1 MPGRS
6 CLIPNNCVLRCVLCS
21 RPGVPILNW
30 ASNLCEIAA
39 AAGDDVDDIDM
50 ICGMYG
56 IYGIR
61 MNSKRSNGMNSMKR
75 NSRKPNH
82 SEFINTN

>member
-39 AAGDDVDDIDM
+39 AAGDDVDDIDT
-50 ICGMYG
+50 INGMNG
-56 IYGIR
+56 IYGIK
-61 MNSKRSNGMNSMKR
+61 MNSKRSNGMYT
-75 NSRKPNH
+75 
-82 SEFINTN
+82 TNIHNE

>member
-30 ASNLCEIAA
+30 ASSLCEIAA

-50 ICGMYG
+50 IYGMNG

-61 MNSKRSNGMNSMKR
+61 INCKRSNGMNSM
-75 NSRKPNH
+75 NIQN
-82 SEFINTN
+82 E